1 MTSATVA
8 SIFKAMPRLIE
19 GGLAVSTELGTEY
32 VPTDAVSRDDELND
46 FVQGEDI
53 FDVVECRT
61 NWMVYNG
68 SRWLSFPCV
77 TTAREYAEGLIA

>member
-1 MTSATVA
+1 
-8 SIFKAMPRLIE
+8 MPRLIE

-53 FDVVECRT
+53 FDVVECQT

-68 SRWLSFPCV
+68 SRWLSFSCV

>member
-1 MTSATVA
+1 MTSATAA

-53 FDVVECRT
+53 FDVVECQT

-68 SRWLSFPCV
+68 SRWLSFSCV